1 MNLISIIIP
10 VYNAEK
16 YIHRCIRSVVNQ
28 SHKELEIIA
37 VNDGSTDDSLSI
49 CETLAAQDNRIKV
62 FSQKNG
68 GVSKARN
75 TGLRLAKGEYV
86 MFLDSDDYM
95 LPDMCKTML
104 DVLHSKQADCVIC
117 GIQEPEGGLWCP
129 QRNIDYSTLVDFKKD
144 FIYQLNTELLS
155 PCWNKI
161 FKRQLITN
169 LFNEDISFGEDLIFC
184 LNYLKN
190 CTKVSFVTDT
200 LLFHEKNVSG
210 SLVSKVDLQR
220 LIDIEKVHIAIINF
234 VGDLC
239 VSDEIHDK
247 YIRDLAVYSRKFIQ
261 NFNLDYVEKTKQLIL
276 WRNHSYID
284 RVSVRNLT
292 CSFSN
297 KLLLF
302 LLKHNCWYIAETLVN
317 KKFRF

>member
-16 YIHRCIRSVVNQ
+16 YIHRCIKSVVNQ
-28 SHKELEIIA
+28 SYKELEIIA

-62 FSQKNG
+62 FSQING

-75 TGLRLAKGEYV
+75 TGLRLAKGKYV

-104 DVLHSKQADCVIC
+104 DVLHNKQADCVIC

-169 LFNEDISFGEDLIFC
+169 LFNEDISFGEDLIFD
-184 LNYLKN
+184 LEYLKN
-190 CTKVSFVTDT
+190 CTRLSFITTPLVY
-200 LLFHEKNVSG
+200 HEKQVAG
-210 SLVSKVDLQR
+210 SLVTKTGLQR
-220 LIDIEKVHIAIINF
+220 LMDIEKIHQVIMQFAGEENASQ
-234 VGDLC
+234 DL
-239 VSDEIHDK
+239 HRK
-247 YIRDLAVYSRKFIQ
+247 YIRDLTVYVRFIFYDKIISLNDKRRILKEWIQ
-261 NFNLDYVEKTKQLIL
+261 DAYLNYMPIMDIKTCL
-276 WRNHSYID
+276 
-284 RVSVRNLT
+284 
-292 CSFSN
+292 SN
-297 KLLLF
+297 RLLLIF
-302 LLKHNCWYIAETLVN
+302 LKYKCWLMANLLIN
-317 KKFRF
+317 R

>member
-16 YIHRCIRSVVNQ
+16 YIHRCIKSVVNQ
-28 SHKELEIIA
+28 SYKELEIIA

-49 CETLAAQDNRIKV
+49 CATLAAQDNRIKV

-104 DVLHSKQADCVIC
+104 NILHNKQADCVIC

-129 QRNIDYSTLVDFKKD
+129 QRNIDYSTLVNFKKD

-169 LFNEDISFGEDLIFC
+169 LFNEDISFGEDLIFDLEY
-184 LNYLKN
+184 LNN
-190 CTKVSFVTDT
+190 CTRLSFITNPLVY
-200 LLFHEKNVSG
+200 HEKQVSG
-210 SLVSKVDLQR
+210 SLVTKTGLQR
-220 LIDIEKVHIAIINF
+220 LMDIEKIHQVIMQFAGEDNISQ
-234 VGDLC
+234 DL
-239 VSDEIHDK
+239 HKK
-247 YIRDLAVYSRKFIQ
+247 YIRDLTVYVRFIFLDKRITFSDKKKILKKWIQ
-261 NFNLDYVEKTKQLIL
+261 VAYLNYMLVMNLKVCL
-276 WRNHSYID
+276 
-284 RVSVRNLT
+284 
-292 CSFSN
+292 SN
-297 KLLLF
+297 RILLLF
-302 LLKHNCWYIAETLVN
+302 LKCRCWLLANLLIN
-317 KKFRF
+317 R

>member
-16 YIHRCIRSVVNQ
+16 YINRCIKSIVNQ
-28 SHKELEIIA
+28 SYQELEIIV

-49 CETLAAQDNRIKV
+49 CATLAMQDNRIKV
-62 FSQKNG
+62 ISQDNG

-95 LPDMCKTML
+95 LPGMCKTML

-129 QRNIDYSTLVDFKKD
+129 QRNIDYSTLEDFKRD

-161 FKRQLITN
+161 FKRKLITN
-169 LFNEDISFGEDLIFC
+169 LFNDNISFGEDLIFDLEY
-184 LNYLKN
+184 LNN
-190 CTKVSFVTDT
+190 CTRLSFITTPLVY
-200 LLFHEKNVSG
+200 HEKQVAG
-210 SLVSKVDLQR
+210 SLVTMTGLQR
-220 LIDIEKVHIAIINF
+220 LMDIEKIHQVIMKFAGEEHISQ
-234 VGDLC
+234 DL
-239 VSDEIHDK
+239 HKK
-247 YIRDLAVYSRKFIQ
+247 YIRDLTVYVRFLLLDKRITFSDKKKVLKKWIQ
-261 NFNLDYVEKTKQLIL
+261 GAYLKTMLVMNIK
-276 WRNHSYID
+276 
-284 RVSVRNLT
+284 T
-292 CSFSN
+292 CLSN
-297 KLLLF
+297 RLLLLF
-302 LLKHNCWYIAETLVN
+302 LKYRCWSLANILVN
-317 KKFRF
+317 R

>member
-16 YIHRCIRSVVNQ
+16 YINRCIKSIVNQ
-28 SHKELEIIA
+28 SYQELEIIV
-37 VNDGSTDDSLSI
+37 VNDGSTDNSLSI
-49 CETLAAQDNRIKV
+49 CETLATQDNRIKV
-62 FSQKNG
+62 ISQDNG

-117 GIQEPEGGLWCP
+117 GIKEPEGGLWCP
-129 QRNIDYSTLVDFKKD
+129 QRNIDYLILEDFKRD

-169 LFNEDISFGEDLIFC
+169 LFNEEISFGEDLIFDLEY
-184 LNYLKN
+184 LNN
-190 CTKVSFVTDT
+190 CTRLSFITTPLVY
-200 LLFHEKNVSG
+200 HEKQVVG
-210 SLVSKVDLQR
+210 SLVTKTGLQR
-220 LIDIEKVHIAIINF
+220 LMDIEKIHQVIMQFASEENISQ
-234 VGDLC
+234 DL
-239 VSDEIHDK
+239 HKK
-247 YIRDLAVYSRKFIQ
+247 YIRDLTVYIRFI
-261 NFNLDYVEKTKQLIL
+261 FLDKRITFSDKKKILKKWIQGAYLNYMPVTNIKTCL
-276 WRNHSYID
+276 
-284 RVSVRNLT
+284 
-292 CSFSN
+292 SN
-297 KLLLF
+297 RLLLLF
-302 LLKHNCWYIAETLVN
+302 LKYRCWFLANILVN
-317 KKFRF
+317 R